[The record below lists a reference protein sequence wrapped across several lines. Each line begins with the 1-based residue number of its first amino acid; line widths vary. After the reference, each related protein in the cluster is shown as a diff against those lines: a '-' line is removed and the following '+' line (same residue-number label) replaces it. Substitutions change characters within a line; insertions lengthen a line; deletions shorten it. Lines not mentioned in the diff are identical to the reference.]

1 MVNARTSRFSF
12 VDLAGSERQKQTS
25 ATGERLKEG
34 CNINKSLSVLGNVI
48 NALVDVAE
56 GKTRHI
62 HYRDSKLTFILRDS
76 LGGNSKTALIANV
89 SPDYSSF
96 GETLST
102 LKFAQRAKLIRNKAS
117 INEDSTGTVE
127 SLKQEIKK
135 QRDEIARLQE
145 LFKLQKAS
153 IISDSTTSLTVNIS
167 SPTSLAREVFE
178 EDKKPEQAS
187 EVKALLKQSLEVLSE
202 SELHLKNELAKRDET
217 IEQLRKIH
225 EVFEK
230 NDLQMRMIIKLQNSK
245 LERYRAALNDKF
257 NSTNLTELMD
267 FERMQ
272 LLKENAG
279 LHELLDSTP
288 TVIRIM
294 SENLRLFDN
303 KADLTNSED
312 LKENKEA
319 NQQIKQKLAL
329 LHELTSKL
337 TDNLKLNASEGHSS
351 PKLEGHGGWED
362 KLESVKREYN
372 EKIEQLNV
380 EVFESER
387 LLHSVQFDLEKEKQ
401 TNEQLRKELS
411 GIRQQ
416 KERAEEEYEKR
427 INEMLAT
434 FDQIKETR
442 LSLSE
447 AEKENTELNLKML
460 ELTDKVRQE
469 QARLEDFQRRLT
481 EKEELLTEELKTRE
495 GLEKQVKELVEAKL
509 KNSLTFEQSINDL
522 QIQISILNR
531 EKESQKAELE
541 EVMLERDTQ
550 KDLIRDLEFKAADN
564 EEKYDQQT
572 ELFKSRIHELE
583 EENRNMSE
591 TVKQEIAL
599 LQAKVKN

>member
-1 MVNARTSRFSF
+1 
-12 VDLAGSERQKQTS
+12 
-25 ATGERLKEG
+25 
-34 CNINKSLSVLGNVI
+34 
-48 NALVDVAE
+48 
-56 GKTRHI
+56 
-62 HYRDSKLTFILRDS
+62 
-76 LGGNSKTALIANV
+76 
-89 SPDYSSF
+89 
-96 GETLST
+96 
-102 LKFAQRAKLIRNKAS
+102 
-117 INEDSTGTVE
+117 
-127 SLKQEIKK
+127 
-135 QRDEIARLQE
+135 
-145 LFKLQKAS
+145 
-153 IISDSTTSLTVNIS
+153 
-167 SPTSLAREVFE
+167 
-178 EDKKPEQAS
+178 
-187 EVKALLKQSLEVLSE
+187 
-202 SELHLKNELAKRDET
+202 
-217 IEQLRKIH
+217 
-225 EVFEK
+225 
-230 NDLQMRMIIKLQNSK
+230 
-245 LERYRAALNDKF
+245 
-257 NSTNLTELMD
+257 
-267 FERMQ
+267 
-272 LLKENAG
+272 
-279 LHELLDSTP
+279 
-288 TVIRIM
+288 M

-351 PKLEGHGGWED
+351 PKFEGHGGWED

-401 TNEQLRKELS
+401 TNEQLKKELS

-591 TVKQEIAL
+591 TMKQEIAL